1 MRPWV
6 RGGVAVVASLA
17 TLTVAVQVLV
27 VEPTTDAASR
37 AARVSAAREAA
48 LTAAIVRAGG
58 VPRDGAE
65 LLPATTRPR
74 QGGGTALVGDGR
86 AVWVPERVSA
96 QLAADLR
103 ARVLLLGASAVIAV
117 TGWALWAGSIRRR
130 DAERMARLQVE
141 TIGMVAHDLR
151 SPLTGIALAADRLA
165 GDGVPAA
172 RVAARAAIDRECAR
186 LLATAEDILSVCCD
200 TAAHSDDDV
209 GESISDVL
217 EDVAARVRDA
227 HGCAVIVDADL
238 ATRRLSA
245 DRGLARAVANVAE
258 NAARHSPPG
267 CAVRFVAAVDDDTIE
282 LAIEDGGNGFDPAFR
297 VSPFRR
303 GVRGGRAGLGL
314 ASTRMIVERLGG
326 SLRIG
331 DRLGGGASVSLRVP
345 RRGVPQ

>member
-1 MRPWV
+1 
-6 RGGVAVVASLA
+6 
-17 TLTVAVQVLV
+17 
-27 VEPTTDAASR
+27 
-37 AARVSAAREAA
+37 
-48 LTAAIVRAGG
+48 
-58 VPRDGAE
+58 
-65 LLPATTRPR
+65 
-74 QGGGTALVGDGR
+74 
-86 AVWVPERVSA
+86 
-96 QLAADLR
+96 
-103 ARVLLLGASAVIAV
+103 
-117 TGWALWAGSIRRR
+117 
-130 DAERMARLQVE
+130 MARLQVE